1 MDGVPDGF
9 TLREA
14 TPDDHEAIVAINT
27 EVFDGHEGAA
37 VRQLLER
44 DGYGP
49 GEWTVVT
56 DDDGRIVSACTLFEH
71 RLRFG
76 SVELPAAQIE
86 FVATRPEARKHGL
99 VRAQFAHHHARAA
112 ELGALA
118 IVITGIP
125 YLYRRLGYGYAF
137 VDGRVHRVHEVPDA
151 PEGWTVDDATVDDV
165 EAITAQ
171 YDRAQAACDIA
182 LRHGA
187 ERWRWLVE
195 GAPSW
200 TERVRVAR
208 RDGAVRGVAR
218 TQVRPQEGYYAT
230 WGTAESVEAAQA
242 LLADAASLAEGLKLY
257 AADRHDDPWGVV
269 VEAAGVHDPGGFEA
283 IYARIPDPAAFLD
296 AIRPV
301 LSERLA
307 ASPLAGASG
316 ELAMSLYE
324 DGVILSYEHG
334 KVTSVRRDPEPALDP
349 MDDDRVGI
357 APDAFPALVFGRF
370 TTAELEQRYDDV
382 GYKNDRA
389 LMDILFPRQHVD
401 LVAPI

>member
-1 MDGVPDGF
+1 MAAVERWAHPGTVLLLHDCHPTDEAMAARERTTVAWAGDVWKVVACLRADRPDLTVTTVDVGPTGVGVITGLGAGFDDLDGSIERYRDLDYAVLETDPHALLHLVPPDVGRRPPPPGRITPRRPSGGGSTFLAMDAVPDGF

-151 PEGWTVDDATVDDV
+151 PEGWTVETPPWTTSRPSPPSTTEPRRRATSPC
-165 EAITAQ
+165 ATAPNAGAGWS
-171 YDRAQAACDIA
+171 RA
-182 LRHGA
+182 
-187 ERWRWLVE
+187 
-195 GAPSW
+195 P
-200 TERVRVAR
+200 R
-208 RDGAVRGVAR
+208 RGRNGSASPG
-218 TQVRPQEGYYAT
+218 
-230 WGTAESVEAAQA
+230 GTARSAA
-242 LLADAASLAEGLKLY
+242 
-257 AADRHDDPWGVV
+257 
-269 VEAAGVHDPGGFEA
+269 
-283 IYARIPDPAAFLD
+283 
-296 AIRPV
+296 
-301 LSERLA
+301 
-307 ASPLAGASG
+307 
-316 ELAMSLYE
+316 
-324 DGVILSYEHG
+324 
-334 KVTSVRRDPEPALDP
+334 
-349 MDDDRVGI
+349 
-357 APDAFPALVFGRF
+357 
-370 TTAELEQRYDDV
+370 
-382 GYKNDRA
+382 
-389 LMDILFPRQHVD
+389 
-401 LVAPI
+401 